1 MNKKDII
8 SFFDSCAPTWDAEM
22 MKDDRIINTIL
33 DIGGISAGRSVLD
46 VACGT
51 GVLFDYYLSRN
62 ACVTGIDISPE
73 MVQHARKKFPDIPV
87 ICADVEEFLFEFK
100 FDCIVLYNAFPHFPD
115 PERLIR
121 ILSSL
126 LKPHGRLTVA
136 HGMSREMI
144 NMHHSGSASSVS
156 LGLMSADELSCIF
169 SKFLNADVKV
179 SDEEK
184 YIVSGFMID

>member
-1 MNKKDII
+1 MNKEDII
-8 SFFDSCAPTWDAEM
+8 RFFDSCAPSWDVEM
-22 MKDDRIINTIL
+22 IKDDRIINEIL
-33 DIGGISAGRSVLD
+33 DIGGVSDGKSVLD

-62 ACVTGIDISPE
+62 VCVTGIDISPE
-73 MVQHARKKFPDIPV
+73 MVGYARLKFPDIPV
-87 ICADVEEFLFEFK
+87 ICADVEEFSFESK
-100 FDCIVLYNAFPHFPD
+100 FDCVVLYNAFPHFPD

-126 LKPHGRLTVA
+126 LKPRGRLTVA
-136 HGMSREMI
+136 HGMSRDRI
-144 NMHHSGSASSVS
+144 NAHHSGLASAVS
-156 LGLMSADELSCIF
+156 LGLMTADELFEIF
-169 SKFLNADVKV
+169 SKHLKADVKI